1 MIYGNNENPFYKMM
15 ESYKKKKCIPIS
27 CQQGLETIQFEDSV
41 ENPKTVVTLV

>member
-15 ESYKKKKCIPIS
+15 ESNKKKVIPIL